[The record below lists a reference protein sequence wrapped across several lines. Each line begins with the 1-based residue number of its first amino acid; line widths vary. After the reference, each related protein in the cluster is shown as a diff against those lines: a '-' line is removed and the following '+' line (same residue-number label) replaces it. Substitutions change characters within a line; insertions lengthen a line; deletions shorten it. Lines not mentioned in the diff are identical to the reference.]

1 MVLKQGG
8 SQHGIARTSRV
19 RTEAQKQQDLER
31 IQKYRDLE
39 SHLRKLVSASDYSCD
54 TFDLTTKLL
63 KLNPEYYTAWN
74 VRRRTLISGLFS
86 RRSDGSSCWRG
97 CSSSSRCDTT
107 TTCSAAS
114 LSSSLTRILPSR
126 AYQTT
131 GRSGTTADQDVSDA
145 ATPNDTTTPTPE
157 DEESQKK
164 DSEIIKSELFFT
176 IPLLLESPKCY
187 WIWSYRLWIL
197 GQSVLLLPVPIA
209 KKIWQEELGL
219 ASKMLAKDCRNFHA
233 WGYRRHVVS
242 RLESKELGGESLV
255 ESEFAYTDRMIRGD
269 LSNFSAWHSR
279 SKLIPRL
286 LNERVAGEK
295 ERKGFLDAELNQI
308 REALNVGPED
318 QSLWYYHQFLIDNLV
333 SPVGR
338 PTIVPTLTVE
348 ERVMYLTNEITEI
361 KDLLEDYKDVKLIY
375 EALLE
380 YTLGLCQLIER
391 KPEEDE
397 RQDLISWVKK
407 LKELDPMRMGRWIDL
422 ERDSGLTELL
432 PGWSGQPKH
441 Y

>member
-1 MVLKQGG
+1 MADQGG

-39 SHLRKLVSASDYSCD
+39 SHLRKLVAASDYSRD

-63 KLNPEYYTAWN
+63 KLNPEYYTVWN

-86 RRSDGSSCWRG
+86 RRSDGSSCWRA
-97 CSSSSRCDTT
+97 CSSSSRCGTT

-114 LSSSLTRILPSR
+114 LSSSLTRTPPSR
-126 AYQTT
+126 ASPTT
-131 GRSGTTADQDVSDA
+131 GKSGTTADL
-145 ATPNDTTTPTPE
+145 DTTATVAPQQPTPQD
-157 DEESQKK
+157 DEEAQKK
-164 DSEIIKSELFFT
+164 DLEIIKSELFFT

-197 GQSVLLLPVPIA
+197 DQSILLLPVPIA

-219 ASKMLAKDCRNFHA
+219 ASKMLAKDRRNFHA
-233 WGYRRHVVS
+233 WGYRRYVVS
-242 RLESKELGGESLV
+242 QLESKELGGESLV
-255 ESEFAYTDRMIRGD
+255 ESEFAYTDRMIRAD

-286 LNERVAGEK
+286 LDERGAGEK
-295 ERKGFLDAELNQI
+295 ERRDFLDAELNQI

-318 QSLWYYHQFLIDNLV
+318 QSLWSYHQFLVDNLV

-338 PTIVPTLTVE
+338 PTVPTLTLEDRVE
-348 ERVMYLTNEITEI
+348 YLTNEITEI
-361 KDLLEDYKDVKLIY
+361 KDLLEDYEDVKLIY

-380 YTLGLCQLIER
+380 YTLGLCQLEER
-391 KPEEDE
+391 KPEEEE
-397 RQDLISWVKK
+397 RQDLICWLKK
-407 LKELDPMRMGRWIDL
+407 LKELDPMRMGRWVDF
-422 ERDSGLTELL
+422 ERDYGLTELL
-432 PGWSGQPKH
+432 PGGSG
-441 Y
+441 

>member
-1 MVLKQGG
+1 MADQGG

-19 RTEAQKQQDLER
+19 RTEAQRQQDLER

-39 SHLRKLVSASDYSCD
+39 SQLRKLVSASDYARD

-63 KLNPEYYTAWN
+63 KLNPEYYTVWN

-114 LSSSLTRILPSR
+114 LSSSLTRTPPSQ
-126 AYQTT
+126 ASPTT
-131 GRSGTTADQDVSDA
+131 GRSGTTADEGVA
-145 ATPNDTTTPTPE
+145 P
-157 DEESQKK
+157 DEEAQKK
-164 DSEIIKSELFFT
+164 DLEIIKSELYFT

-197 GQSVLLLPVPIA
+197 DQSILLLPVEIA

-219 ASKMLAKDCRNFHA
+219 ASKMLTKDRRNFHA

-242 RLESKELGGESLV
+242 QLESKELGGESLV
-255 ESEFAYTDRMIRGD
+255 ESEFAYTDRMIRVD

-279 SKLIPRL
+279 STLIPRL
-286 LNERVAGEK
+286 LDERGAGER
-295 ERKGFLDAELNQI
+295 ERRNFLDAELNQI

-318 QSLWYYHQFLIDNLV
+318 QSLWYYHQFLVDNLV

-338 PTIVPTLTVE
+338 PTIVPSLTVE
-348 ERVMYLTNEITEI
+348 ERVTYLATEITEI
-361 KDLLEDYKDVKLIY
+361 KDLLEDYEDVKLIY

-380 YTLGLCQLIER
+380 YTLGLCQLEKR

-397 RQDLISWVKK
+397 RQDLIAWVKK
-407 LKELDPMRMGRWIDL
+407 LRELDPMRMGRWIDL
-422 ERDSGLTELL
+422 EKGYGLTELL
-432 PGWSGQPKH
+432 PGGSG
-441 Y
+441 